1 MYVVLSRVRT
11 MKGLFLARPLSED
24 LSQYAMAE
32 AMKDMIGSFQEK
44 IGLNL

>member
-1 MYVVLSRVRT
+1 

-24 LSQYAMAE
+24 LSKYAMADT
-32 AMKDMIGSFQEK
+32 MKDMIGRFQEK